1 VYSDVIGQLL
11 IIYSAFFKYLS
22 KIAEAVHELVI
33 DLKKSYN
40 SVRREVLYNIL
51 VNFDIPM
58 KLVKLIKMYK

>member
-1 VYSDVIGQLL
+1 MYSDVIGQLL

-22 KIAEAVHELVI
+22 KIGDAVHELVI
-33 DLKKSYN
+33 DLKKAYN

-51 VNFDIPM
+51 VNFGIPM